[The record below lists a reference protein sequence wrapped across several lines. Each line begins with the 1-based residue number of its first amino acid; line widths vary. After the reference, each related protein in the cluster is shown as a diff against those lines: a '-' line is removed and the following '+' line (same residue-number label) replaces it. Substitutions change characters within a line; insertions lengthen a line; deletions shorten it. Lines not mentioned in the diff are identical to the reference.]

1 MSRNNKNQFGFT
13 IIEVII
19 TITIIGIILV
29 LALPHIGSLKDV
41 NKKFDAYSS
50 SILSASKLYTDN
62 NEEELFG
69 NAEEGCAIITFQ
81 MLEEANLIKD
91 ISEKNYSCNS
101 EKTQILVMKDKDG
114 LTYLDEVT
122 CFEKENKEN
131 IVYQKNNIKNKVLKC
146 ETKNDE
152 LPPTITAV
160 PENTNNKWLNFERLV
175 EEENEYKDKGIDL
188 KFIINDASGL
198 NKNQSIKWA
207 FTTSS
212 NVSDAKYPYK
222 HNFHNKKLS
231 NIKSVIY
238 DVGKNKVPND
248 DNIDGKYYLYIVP
261 NTEKNNYGIQD
272 YFGNINYIGAK
283 FGPYFIDNV
292 APTLNP
298 KIVSRESGIK
308 SLKINVQANAT
319 DAHGI
324 NEIYIS
330 TTGYE
335 KGGKWQ
341 KYASSVSYDLKGTY
355 DGKTRTI
362 YITVRDNA
370 GNIAN
375 KKINYLPESICPGN
389 ICYISSNG
397 SDNGYGSKTSP
408 FASIQKG
415 FDTVK
420 TGGKVVL
427 LSNIKC
433 SPSKQTV
440 PNNKNVT
447 LMSNG
452 NNQYII
458 YRNDTYQGN
467 IIYLSGEDS
476 ALTIKNIIIDG
487 NFKTATSPMV
497 ESKGKLVIEDSVLRN
512 ARDIGTSGIGPTI
525 HLSIGAELTLRNVEI
540 HNNHTTAGGSAINSG
555 GTVALYN
562 VDIHDNKAWDG
573 TIWTYGTLKMYS
585 GKIYNNKAH
594 YDAGVR
600 NYNLFYMYGGEITK
614 NVSEDQEQSGGL
626 KNGCYHFGWG
636 LYVQG
641 TSEVCEGCI
650 HDNSPR
656 DRYTNYT
663 YCDNP
668 VW

>member
-1 MSRNNKNQFGFT
+1 MSRNNKNQLGFT

-29 LALPHIGSLKDV
+29 LALPRIGSLKDV

-50 SILSASKLYTDN
+50 SLLSASKLYTDN

-91 ISEKNYSCNS
+91 VSEKNYSCNS

-114 LTYLDEVT
+114 LTYFDEVT

-175 EEENEYKDKGIDL
+175 EEENKYKDKGIDL
-188 KFIINDASGL
+188 KFVINDASGL
-198 NKNQSIKWA
+198 NKNQSIKWS

-231 NIKSVIY
+231 NIKSLIY

-341 KYASSVSYDLKGTY
+341 KYASSISYDLKGTY

-427 LSNIKC
+427 LSNIT
-433 SPSKQTV
+433 QTNQAQDLTGNKTV
-440 PNNKNVT
+440 TLTSEGNNKYIVYRHPSYQYS
-447 LMSNG
+447 MIYQSNKSS
-452 NNQYII
+452 N
-458 YRNDTYQGN
+458 
-467 IIYLSGEDS
+467 
-476 ALTIKNIIIDG
+476 LTIKNIIVDG
-487 NFKTATSPMV
+487 GNRNVKTAMV
-497 ESKGKLVIEDSVLRN
+497 YLEGTATLENCELRN
-512 ARDIGTSGIGPTI
+512 AYNTNNFG
-525 HLSIGAELTLRNVEI
+525 GALFRGESSNITLKNVSI
-540 HNNHTTAGGSAINSG
+540 HNNRATAGGAAIWGAGKMKMYGVDIYSNQSWD
-555 GTVALYN
+555 GTVWNYGTLEMHSGR
-562 VDIHDNKAWDG
+562 IHDNR
-573 TIWTYGTLKMYS
+573 
-585 GKIYNNKAH
+585 AH

-600 NYNLFYMYGGEITK
+600 NYVKFYMYGGEIDH
-614 NVSEDQEQSGGL
+614 NVSEDQNQSGGL
-626 KNGCYHFGWG
+626 KDGCYHWG
-636 LYVQG
+636 DGRYFEGVSLVQG
-641 TSEVCEGCI
+641 GKI
-650 HDNSPR
+650 HSNSPR
-656 DRYTNYT
+656 DYFTT
-663 YCDNP
+663 YQWCDEIG
-668 VW
+668 